1 MPITIKD
8 IARIAGVSHSTVSRC
23 LNNKGGYSDD
33 TFQKIKKI
41 AAELGFEFNAN
52 ARSLSTAKTGTI
64 GIIYDE
70 YRDSSNLH
78 PFSVRFQK
86 YIRRIL
92 EREDLDT
99 IVTFSHNASNGI
111 DNIERLVS
119 KRKVDG
125 IIIVKS
131 NISSSTYNFLRR
143 MKIPFVFAH
152 QMPDKSLDDIDCVYC
167 DHYLGG
173 YLAGSHLLD
182 KGCTRLLCVTRKE
195 KRKEFSLRTEG
206 FISAVSDRNV
216 QITPEDLINGGDSF
230 YTGYDAVKRNIS
242 RVRNYNG
249 IFAHTDFMAL
259 GILKALEEE
268 NITVPG
274 DMAVIGY
281 DGIEFCDFTTPSLST
296 VEQPAEKVSILTC
309 ERLIDLLSGTKKIKS
324 RKIVIPPTVIER
336 DSSKY
341 NR

>member
-23 LNNKGGYSDD
+23 LNNKGGYSEE
-33 TFQKIKKI
+33 TSMKVRKI
-41 AAELGFEFNAN
+41 AEELGFEFNAN

-70 YRDSSNLH
+70 YSDTSNLH

-86 YIRRIL
+86 YIRKIL

-99 IVTFSHNASNGI
+99 IINFSHNASNGI

-131 NISSSTYNFLRR
+131 NISRSTYNYLRR

-152 QMPDKSLDDIDCVYC
+152 QMPDKSCEDVDCVYC

-173 YLAGSHLLD
+173 YLAGNHLLD
-182 KGCTRLLCVTRKE
+182 KGCTKLLCITRME
-195 KRKEFSLRTEG
+195 TRSEFLLRSEG
-206 FISAVSDRNV
+206 FVSAVSDRNI
-216 QITPEDLINGGDSF
+216 QITSADLINGGDSF

-242 RVRNYNG
+242 RIRKYNG
-249 IFAHTDFMAL
+249 IFAHTDFIAL

-268 NITVPG
+268 NISVPG

-281 DGIEFCDFTTPSLST
+281 DGIEFCNFSTPSLST
-296 VEQPAEKVSILTC
+296 IEQPAEKVSILTC
-309 ERLIDLLSGTKKIKS
+309 ERLIELLSGTKKIKS
-324 RKIVIPPTVIER
+324 RRIVIPPVVIER
-336 DSSKY
+336 ESSNYKK
-341 NR
+341 